1 MQAMTATSTPRHSK
15 TMAALP
21 AAVAAATV
29 VSDLASVVI
38 ARIAHGAGVT
48 HSFAPLHF
56 ATYTTL
62 TLPLQAGDRLVLYTD
77 GMLEATNVDQEEFG
91 PERLHDIVRATADLT
106 HTEAADQIISSI
118 QHWSAIQND
127 DLTIIL
133 CDYTA

>member
-1 MQAMTATSTPRHSK
+1 ML
-15 TMAALP
+15 AAF
-21 AAVAAATV
+21 
-29 VSDLASVVI
+29 D
-38 ARIAHGAGVT
+38 
-48 HSFAPLHF
+48 F

-62 TLPLQAGDRLVLYTD
+62 TLPIQAGDRLVLYTD

-91 PERLHDIVRATADLT
+91 SERLHDIVRATADLT